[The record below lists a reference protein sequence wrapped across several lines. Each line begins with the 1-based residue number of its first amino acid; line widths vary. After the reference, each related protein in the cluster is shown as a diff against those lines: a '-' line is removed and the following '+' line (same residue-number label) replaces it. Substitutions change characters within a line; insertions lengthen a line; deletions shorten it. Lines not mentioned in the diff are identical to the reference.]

1 MKKRNEGFISLSAVI
16 LLAALGFL
24 VFSALTDGRPGLN
37 IGSAPLEKRVS
48 FRYLTKSVNSPD
60 QAEIPAAG
68 VEFGTSG
75 YENGSANIVTSI
87 VVDYRVL
94 DTLGEILVLFAAA
107 GGVALLM
114 QERNKKI
121 EQEASVIVKTA
132 VPVIMLFA
140 LVVGAY
146 IVINGHLSPGGG
158 FSGGAVIASAFIL
171 QFLAFRKNPRS
182 TGFKITETLAGLA
195 ILAYGLI
202 GLFTQGSLFANFL
215 PTGTVGEFLSAS
227 GIVILYTLIGVKVAA
242 ELSAVS
248 GNFIGGEE

>member
-1 MKKRNEGFISLSAVI
+1 MKKRNEGFINLSAVI
-16 LLAALGFL
+16 LLAALVFL
-24 VFSALTDGRPGLN
+24 VFSALTDSRPGLN
-37 IGSAPLEKRVS
+37 IGSTPLEERVS
-48 FRYLTKSVNSPD
+48 FRYLTKSVNSAD
-60 QAEIPAAG
+60 DVQ
-68 VEFGTSG
+68 FGTSG
-75 YENGSANIVTSI
+75 YENGAANIVTSI

-94 DTLGEILVLFAAA
+94 DTLGEILVLFASAA
-107 GGVALLM
+107 GVALLM

-121 EQEASVIVKTA
+121 EQEASIIVQTA

-171 QFLAFRKNPRS
+171 QFLAFRRNPRS

-202 GLFTQGSLFANFL
+202 GLFTEGSLFANFL

-227 GIVILYTLIGVKVAA
+227 GIVILYALIGVKVAA

-248 GNFIGGEE
+248 GNFIGE